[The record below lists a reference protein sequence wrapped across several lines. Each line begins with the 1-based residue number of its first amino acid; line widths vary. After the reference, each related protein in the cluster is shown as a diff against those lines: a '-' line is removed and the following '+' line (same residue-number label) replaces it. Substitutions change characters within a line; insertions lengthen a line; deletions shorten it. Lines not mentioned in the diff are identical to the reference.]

1 MAVHPLRRALW
12 LVPVIGL
19 ILLTTA
25 VDLRAETDPQP
36 QRSAGSERVAVEL
49 TFLKAKPGERERLVR
64 FIELNWFEMDR
75 IAAGQGLMRD
85 YRVLETGTD
94 EGAWNVLV
102 EVTYTDERGY
112 AGIVEAFEAI
122 RKAHRSV
129 AVDGKGLRD
138 LGAIVESKKTYAHAP
153 AAPR

>member
-1 MAVHPLRRALW
+1 MALRPLRSLLRFAA
-12 LVPVIGL
+12 IFG
-19 ILLTTA
+19 IALLTIA
-25 VDLRAETDPQP
+25 VDLRAESDPQP
-36 QRSAGSERVAVEL
+36 SRIAGSDRVAVEL

-112 AGIVEAFEAI
+112 AGIVDTFEAI
-122 RKAHRSV
+122 RKAHRSM
-129 AVDGKGLRD
+129 AVGGKGLRD
-138 LGAIVESKKTYAHAP
+138 LGTIVESKKTYLRTP
-153 AAPR
+153 AVSR